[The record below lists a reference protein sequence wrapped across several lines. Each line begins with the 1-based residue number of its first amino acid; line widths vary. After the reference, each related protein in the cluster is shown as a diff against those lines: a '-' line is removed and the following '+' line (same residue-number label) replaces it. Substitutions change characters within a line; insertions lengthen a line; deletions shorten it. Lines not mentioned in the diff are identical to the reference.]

1 MHPLQR
7 NIFLLPKLKKYLK
20 GKIFAGLSIV
30 ELR

>member
-1 MHPLQR
+1 MHLYKE
-7 NIFLLPKLKKYLK
+7 IFFVAKIEKYLK

>member
-1 MHPLQR
+1 MHLYR
-7 NIFLLPKLKKYLK
+7 EIFFLLPKLKNILK